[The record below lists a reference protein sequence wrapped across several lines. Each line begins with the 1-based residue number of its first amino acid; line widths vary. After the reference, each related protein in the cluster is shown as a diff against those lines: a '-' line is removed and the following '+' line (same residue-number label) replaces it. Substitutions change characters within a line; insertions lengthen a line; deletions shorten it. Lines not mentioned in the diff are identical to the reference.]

1 MTFGGYGVQI
11 IPIASGK
18 GGVGKSLVAANL
30 GIALAQA
37 GRRVVLAD
45 LDLGGSNLHLIL
57 GLRGIPFGIGTWF
70 NTPEMD
76 FEDIIIDTDVD
87 NLRFIPGDSE
97 IPGMANLKPQQKRNL
112 IKSLLGL
119 TETDVLIIDLGAG
132 TSTNTVDFFLMSG
145 RGIIITTPTL
155 TATLNAYFFLKNA
168 VFRILDTAFAKG
180 SWAEAQY
187 GKLISGGSALQKL
200 YIPKFLDKVKEKDLP
215 SWESFQ
221 KAAAHFQPRLIFN
234 MLEDPKDVEK
244 ANKVR
249 RSCREYLGFDLE
261 HLGVIYRDEL
271 QDIAL
276 SSRLPIVLYKPQSV
290 LSQAIYRIADK
301 ILSFEREDAGP
312 LDFQALEETHQTALM
327 EAEVDFDAKLIYL
340 QELLRTGALSMGDLM
355 ETVKTQQFEI
365 NQLKKENL
373 LLKSKIVKAIQ
384 AGFKP

>member
-1 MTFGGYGVQI
+1 MQI

-30 GIALAQA
+30 AIALAQA

-57 GLRGIPFGIGTWF
+57 GLRGIPYGIGTYF
-70 NTPEMD
+70 NSPEMD
-76 FEDIIIDTDVD
+76 FDDIIIDTDVE

-97 IPGMANLKPQQKRNL
+97 IPGMANLKLAQKRSL
-112 IKSLLGL
+112 IKNLLSLPD
-119 TETDVLIIDLGAG
+119 TDVLIIDLGAG
-132 TSTNTVDFFLMSG
+132 TSTNTVDFFLMASQG
-145 RGIIITTPTL
+145 VIITTPTL

-168 VFRILDTAFAKG
+168 VFRILETSFEKG
-180 SWAEAQY
+180 SWAETQFR
-187 GKLISGGSALQKL
+187 KLIAGGSALQKL
-200 YIPKFLDKVKEKDLP
+200 YIPKFLDKVKEKDP
-215 SWESFQ
+215 VSYASYQ
-221 KAAAHFQPRLIFN
+221 KAAVHFQPRLVFN

-301 ILSFEREDAGP
+301 IASFEREDEGP
-312 LDFQALEETHQTALM
+312 LDFQALEESHQTALL
-327 EAEVDFDAKLIYL
+327 EAEVDFEAKMAYL
-340 QELLRTGALSMGDLM
+340 QELLQTGALTMGDLM

>member
-1 MTFGGYGVQI
+1 VQI

-30 GIALAQA
+30 AIALAQA
-37 GRRVVLAD
+37 GRRVVLVD

-57 GLRGIPFGIGTWF
+57 GLRGIPYGIGTWF
-70 NTPEMD
+70 NSPDMD
-76 FEDIIIDTDVD
+76 FEDIMVETDVD
-87 NLRFIPGDSE
+87 NLKFIPGDSE
-97 IPGMANLKPQQKRNL
+97 IPGMANLKPVQKRNL
-112 IKSLLGL
+112 IKGLLGL
-119 TETDVLIIDLGAG
+119 TDTDILILDLGAG
-132 TSTNTVDFFLMSG
+132 TSANTIDFFLMSG
-145 RGIIITTPTL
+145 QGVIITTPTL

-168 VFRILDTAFAKG
+168 VFRILDSAFAKG
-180 SWAEAQY
+180 SWAETQY
-187 GKLISGGSALQKL
+187 NKLIAGGAAIQKL
-200 YIPKFLDKVKEKDLP
+200 YIPKFLEKVKEKDP
-215 SWESFQ
+215 ASWASYQ
-221 KAAAHFQPRLIFN
+221 KAAAHFQPRLILN

-301 ILSFEREDAGP
+301 IMSFERDASGP
-312 LDFQALEETHQTALM
+312 LDFQSLEETHQTAVM
-327 EAEVDFDAKLIYL
+327 EAEVDFDAKMVYL

-384 AGFKP
+384 GGFRP

>member
-1 MTFGGYGVQI
+1 MNLRRHGVQI

-30 GIALAQA
+30 AIALAQA
-37 GRRVVLAD
+37 GKRVVLAD

-57 GLRGIPFGIGTWF
+57 GLRGIPVGIGTWI
-70 NTPEMD
+70 NDSSLD
-76 FEDIIIDTDVD
+76 FEDILVDTDVD

-112 IKSLLGL
+112 IKSLMGL
-119 TETDVLIIDLGAG
+119 ADTDILVIDLGAG
-132 TSTNTVDFFLMSG
+132 TSTNTIDFFLMSG
-145 RGIIITTPTL
+145 HGIVITTPTL

-168 VFRILDTAFAKG
+168 VFRILETSFQKG
-180 SWAEAQY
+180 SWADLQFH
-187 GKLISGGSALQKL
+187 KLISGGSALQKL
-200 YIPKFLDKVKEKDLP
+200 YIPKFLDKVKEKDP
-215 SWESFQ
+215 VSHAAYM
-221 KAAAHFQPRLIFN
+221 KAAANFQPRFIFN

-249 RSCREYLGFDLE
+249 RSCQQYLGYDLE

-276 SSRLPIVLYKPQSV
+276 GSRLPIVLYKPQAV

-301 ILSFEREDAGP
+301 ILPFDREGTGP
-312 LDFQALEETHQTALM
+312 LDFQALEESHQTAVL
-327 EAEVDFDAKLIYL
+327 EAEVDFESKMAYL
-340 QELLRTGALSMGDLM
+340 QELLQSGALTMGDLM

-384 AGFKP
+384 AGIKL

>member
-1 MTFGGYGVQI
+1 VQI

-30 GIALAQA
+30 AIALAQA
-37 GRRVVLAD
+37 GQRVVLAD

-57 GLRGIPFGIGTWF
+57 GLRGIPFGIGTYF
-70 NTPEMD
+70 NTPDMD
-76 FEDIIIDTDVD
+76 FDDIIVDTDVE

-97 IPGMANLKPQQKRNL
+97 IPGMANLKVQQKRSL
-112 IKSLLGL
+112 IKKLLGL
-119 TETDVLIIDLGAG
+119 PDTDVLVIDLGAG
-132 TSTNTVDFFLMSG
+132 TSSNTIDFFLMSG
-145 RGIIITTPTL
+145 HGVIITTPTL

-168 VFRILDTAFAKG
+168 VFRILETSFAKG
-180 SWAEAQY
+180 SWADTQFHRLVA
-187 GKLISGGSALQKL
+187 GGSALQKL
-200 YIPKFLDKVKEKDLP
+200 YIPKFLEKVKEKDP
-215 SWESFQ
+215 TSWASYQ
-221 KAAAHFQPRLIFN
+221 RASAHFQPRLIFN

-244 ANKVR
+244 ASKVR

-261 HLGVIYRDEL
+261 HLGVIYRDEV

-276 SSRLPIVLYKPQSV
+276 SSRLPILLYKPQSV

-301 ILSFEREDAGP
+301 ILSFERADEGP
-312 LDFQALEETHQTALM
+312 LDFQALEETHQTALL
-327 EAEVDFDAKLIYL
+327 EAEVDFEAKLAYL
-340 QELLRTGALSMGDLM
+340 QDLLQTGALTMGDLM

-384 AGFKP
+384 SGFKP

>member
-1 MTFGGYGVQI
+1 VQI

-30 GIALAQA
+30 AIALAQA

-57 GLRGIPFGIGTWF
+57 GLRGIPYGIGTYF
-70 NTPEMD
+70 NTPGME
-76 FEDIIIDTDVD
+76 FENIIVDTDVE

-112 IKSLLGL
+112 IKSLLSL
-119 TETDVLIIDLGAG
+119 PETDILVIDLGAG
-132 TSTNTVDFFLMSG
+132 TSTNTIDFFLMSSHG
-145 RGIIITTPTL
+145 VIITTPTL

-168 VFRILDTAFAKG
+168 VFRILETSLLKG
-180 SWAEAQY
+180 SWAEAQFH
-187 GKLISGGSALQKL
+187 KLITGGSALQKL
-200 YIPKFLDKVKEKDLP
+200 YIPKFLDKVKEKDP
-215 SWESFQ
+215 ASWASYQ

-244 ANKVR
+244 AGKVR

-261 HLGVIYRDEL
+261 HLGVIYRDEM

-276 SSRLPIVLYKPQSV
+276 SSRLPILLYKPQAV

-301 ILSFEREDAGP
+301 ISSFERADEGP
-312 LDFQALEETHQTALM
+312 LDFQALEETHQTALL
-327 EAEVDFDAKLIYL
+327 EAEVDFEAKLAYL
-340 QELLRTGALSMGDLM
+340 EELLQTGALTMGDLM

-384 AGFKP
+384 SGFKL

>member
-1 MTFGGYGVQI
+1 MQI

-30 GIALAQA
+30 GIALAQG
-37 GRRVVLAD
+37 GRRVVLVD

-70 NTPEMD
+70 NTPDMD
-76 FEDIIIDTDVD
+76 FEDIIIDTDID

-97 IPGMANLKPQQKRNL
+97 IPGMANLKPVQKRNL
-112 IKSLLGL
+112 IKSLLAL
-119 TETDVLIIDLGAG
+119 TDTDVLILDLGAG
-132 TSTNTVDFFLMSG
+132 TTANTIDFFLTSG
-145 RGIIITTPTL
+145 QGVIITTPTL

-168 VFRILDTAFAKG
+168 VFRILESSFAKG
-180 SWAEAQY
+180 SWAEIQFH
-187 GKLISGGSALQKL
+187 KLLSGGSALQKL
-200 YIPKFLDKVKEKDLP
+200 YVPKFLEKVKDKDP
-215 SWESFQ
+215 VSWEAYQ

-261 HLGVIYRDEL
+261 HLGVIYRDEI

-276 SSRLPIVLYKPQSV
+276 SSRLPVILYKPQSV

-301 ILSFEREDAGP
+301 ILAFEREAVGP
-312 LDFQALEETHQTALM
+312 LDFQALEETHQTALL
-327 EAEVDFDAKLIYL
+327 EAEVDFEAKMMYL
-340 QELLRTGALSMGDLM
+340 QDLLQTGALSMGDLM

-384 AGFKP
+384 GGFRP